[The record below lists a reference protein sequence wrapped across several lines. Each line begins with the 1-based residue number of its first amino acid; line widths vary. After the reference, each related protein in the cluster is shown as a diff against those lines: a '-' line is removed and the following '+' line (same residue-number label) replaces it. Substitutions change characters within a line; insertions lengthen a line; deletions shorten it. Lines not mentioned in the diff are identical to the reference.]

1 MSKAFHTRKHNVSP
15 AKVLTLAAVTAA
27 TALSGLFCA
36 PQISRAQ
43 SVPAASDAGTAAPP
57 VVSSTYVL
65 APLDVLDISVQGHED
80 YHQQVPI
87 LADGTFNYPTIGA
100 IHAAGLT
107 VARLKA
113 LITKGLSD
121 YFNQPD
127 VNVTVRESHIQKIT
141 VSGAARSPGLYEYR
155 PGLTLLEVVSASG
168 GSSQAPE
175 ATGLSVVTHK
185 NNQPA
190 SIPIDL
196 VSLLAGDQSQNIV
209 LSPGD
214 TLLFTPRDPA
224 KAAVQIVGQ
233 VNRPGQFSVMREG
246 ATLVSMLTE
255 AGGTTPS
262 AVLTRVQLVRNG
274 KTYVYNIHNTLYNID
289 DPSGQIK
296 IYAGDVINVPFNNT
310 KIAVQGEVRAPSIYV
325 IPDGE
330 PLTLSTAL
338 AQAGGPTTEGDKK
351 NVGVFRLGKDNQR
364 HFIEFNLEELY
375 KSHPDAKTTRLAD
388 VSLQD
393 KDIIVVP
400 TRHHGHSAFEYL
412 GAIGSVTYLD
422 YALGGSLRH

>member
-1 MSKAFHTRKHNVSP
+1 MSNRLRTKTHISMAQVFAV
-15 AKVLTLAAVTAA
+15 AALA
-27 TALSGLFCA
+27 ALSGTLCL
-36 PQISRAQ
+36 PQSGRAQ
-43 SVPAASDAGTAAPP
+43 SVPPASDTGAATPP
-57 VVSSTYVL
+57 IVSPTYVL
-65 APLDVLDISVQGHED
+65 APLDAIDITVQGHED
-80 YHQQVPI
+80 YHTATTI

-107 VARLKA
+107 VAQLKS

-127 VNVTVRESHIQKIT
+127 VTVSVRESHIQKID
-141 VSGAARSPGLYEYR
+141 VSGIARAPGLYDYR
-155 PGLTLLEVVSASG
+155 PGLTLLEVVSQSG

-175 ATGLSVVTHK
+175 LTGLSVVTHK
-185 NNQPA
+185 NSQTT
-190 SIPIDL
+190 SVPIDL
-196 VSLLAGDQSQNIV
+196 VSLLAGDPAQNIA

-233 VNRPGQFSVMREG
+233 VNHPGPFTVLREG
-246 ATLVSMLTE
+246 ATLISMLTE

-274 KTYVYNIHNTLYNID
+274 KTYVYNIHDTLYNID

-296 IYAGDVINVPFNNT
+296 IYAGDTINVPFNNT
-310 KIAVQGEVRAPSIYV
+310 KVAVQGEVRAPSVYL

-351 NVGVFRLGKDNQR
+351 KVGIFRLGADHQR
-364 HFIEFNLEELY
+364 HFIAFNLETLY
-375 KSHPDAKTTRLAD
+375 KSRQDAKTTQLAD
-388 VSLQD
+388 VPLQD
-393 KDIIVVP
+393 KDIIIVP
-400 TRHHGHSAFEYL
+400 TRHHGRNALDYL
-412 GAIGSVTYLD
+412 GYVGSFTYLD
-422 YALGGSLRH
+422 YALGGSVRH

>member
-1 MSKAFHTRKHNVSP
+1 MSKTLHSKKQNSS
-15 AKVLTLAAVTAA
+15 AKAATLAAL
-27 TALSGLFCA
+27 TALSGVFFA
-36 PQISRAQ
+36 PHLGRAQ
-43 SVPAASDAGTAAPP
+43 SIPPASDAGTATPP
-57 VVSSTYVL
+57 VVSPTYVL

-80 YHQQVPI
+80 YHTSTAI

-107 VARLKA
+107 VAQLRT
-113 LITKGLSD
+113 LIVKGLSD

-127 VNVTVRESHIQKIT
+127 VTVAVRESHIQKIT
-141 VSGAARSPGLYEYR
+141 VSGVARTPGLYDYR
-155 PGLTLLEVVSASG
+155 PGITLLEVVSASG

-175 ATGLSVVTHK
+175 STGLSVVTRK
-185 NNQPA
+185 NNQET
-190 SIPIDL
+190 SVPIDL
-196 VSLLAGDQSQNIV
+196 VSLLAGDQSQNIA

-214 TLLFTPRDPA
+214 TLLFTQRDPA
-224 KAAVQIVGQ
+224 KSAVQIVGQ
-233 VNRPGQFSVMREG
+233 VNRPGQFTVMRQG
-246 ATLVSMLTE
+246 ATLISMLTE

-274 KTYVYNIHNTLYNID
+274 KTYVYNLHDTLFNID

-296 IYAGDVINVPFNNT
+296 IYAGDTINVPFNNT
-310 KIAVQGEVRAPSIYV
+310 KVAVQGEVRAPSIYV

-351 NVGVFRLGKDNQR
+351 DVGIFRLGKDNQR
-364 HFIEFNLEELY
+364 HFIEFNLEQLY
-375 KSHPDAKTTRLAD
+375 KSKPDAKTTRLAD
-388 VSLQD
+388 VPLQD

-400 TRHHGHSAFEYL
+400 TRHHGHSALDYVGSVGSLSYL
-412 GAIGSVTYLD
+412 GYV
-422 YALGGSLRH
+422 LGAPIRR

>member
-1 MSKAFHTRKHNVSP
+1 MSKTTQTHKQMIS
-15 AKVLTLAAVTAA
+15 AKVLSLAAL
-27 TALSGLFCA
+27 TALSGVFFA
-36 PQISRAQ
+36 PQAVRAQ
-43 SVPAASDAGTAAPP
+43 SVPAAVDAGTATPP
-57 VVSSTYVL
+57 IVSSTYVL

-80 YHQQVPI
+80 YHQQAPI

-107 VARLKA
+107 VAQLRT
-113 LITKGLSD
+113 LIVKGLSD

-141 VSGAARSPGLYEYR
+141 VSGVARAPGLYDYR
-155 PGLTLLEVVSASG
+155 PGMTLLEVVSASG
-168 GSSQAPE
+168 GSTQAPE
-175 ATGLSVVTHK
+175 TTGLSVVTRK
-185 NNQPA
+185 NNQET
-190 SIPIDL
+190 SIPVDL
-196 VSLLAGDQSQNIV
+196 VSLLAGDQSQNIS

-214 TLLFTPRDPA
+214 TLLFTQRDPA

-233 VNRPGQFSVMREG
+233 VNRPGQFPVMREG
-246 ATLVSMLTE
+246 ATLISMLTE

-274 KTYVYNIHNTLYNID
+274 KTYVYNLHNTLFSID
-289 DPSGQIK
+289 DPAGQVK
-296 IYAGDVINVPFNNT
+296 IYAGDTINVPFNNT
-310 KIAVQGEVRAPSIYV
+310 KIAVQGEVRAPSVYV

-351 NVGVFRLGKDNQR
+351 DVGIFRLGKDNQR
-364 HFIEFNLEELY
+364 HFIEYNLEELY

-388 VSLQD
+388 VPLQD

-412 GAIGSVTYLD
+412 GAIGSFTYLD

>member
-1 MSKAFHTRKHNVSP
+1 MSNRLRTKTHIRTAQ
-15 AKVLTLAAVTAA
+15 ALAVAA
-27 TALSGLFCA
+27 LTALSGALCL
-36 PQISRAQ
+36 PQSGRAQ
-43 SVPAASDAGTAAPP
+43 SVPPASDAGTTTPP
-57 VVSSTYVL
+57 VVASTYVL
-65 APLDVLDISVQGHED
+65 APLDVIDIAVQGHED
-80 YHQQVPI
+80 YHTATSI

-107 VARLKA
+107 VAQLKT

-127 VNVTVRESHIQKIT
+127 VTVSVRESHIQKIT
-141 VSGAARSPGLYEYR
+141 VSGIARAPGLYDYR
-155 PGLTLLEVVSASG
+155 PGLTLLEVVSQSG

-175 ATGLSVVTHK
+175 STGLSLVTHK
-185 NNQPA
+185 NNQTT
-190 SIPIDL
+190 SVPIDL
-196 VSLLAGDQSQNIV
+196 VSLLAGDPAQNIA

-214 TLLFTPRDPA
+214 TLLFTQRDPA
-224 KAAVQIVGQ
+224 KSAVQIVGQ
-233 VNRPGQFSVMREG
+233 VNHPGQFTVLRQG
-246 ATLVSMLTE
+246 ATLISMLTE

-274 KTYVYNIHNTLYNID
+274 KTYVYNIHDTLYNID

-296 IYAGDVINVPFNNT
+296 IYAGDTINVPFNNT
-310 KIAVQGEVRAPSIYV
+310 KVAVQGEVRAPNVYT

-351 NVGVFRLGKDNQR
+351 DVGVYRLGKDNQR
-364 HFIEFNLEELY
+364 HFIEYDLEQLY

-388 VSLQD
+388 VTLQD

-400 TRHHGHSAFEYL
+400 TRHHGHSALDYL
-412 GAIGSVTYLD
+412 GYVGNFTYLG
-422 YALGGSLRH
+422 YVLGAPVRR